1 MTGANHDPSAEQNDR
16 NGRRPEARDR
26 EAPLSRLN
34 EALESPPSDAEAEA
48 EPTNPVDSVASQA
61 VGSPSRAALLFNALG
76 IALVLAGFGAIGLGL
91 WALQPVWLWLV
102 IGIAGVAAGG
112 AMFASAR
119 RRRPRSRI
127 PPSG

>member
-1 MTGANHDPSAEQNDR
+1 M
-16 NGRRPEARDR
+16 
-26 EAPLSRLN
+26 SRLY

-48 EPTNPVDSVASQA
+48 EPTNPVDSAASQA
-61 VGSPSRAALLFNALG
+61 VGPARAALLFNALG

-91 WALQPVWLWLV
+91 WTLEPVWLWLV
-102 IGIAGVAAGG
+102 IGIGGVAAGG
-112 AMFASAR
+112 AMLASAR